1 MRIKSLNP
9 LVVCGVIGDV
19 LNPFTNSVS
28 LRIVYDNNKEATKS
42 SSWWKVM
49 VDPDGPSPS
58 NPNMREYLH
67 W

>member
-1 MRIKSLNP
+1 MRIKSLTP

-28 LRIVYDNNKEATKS
+28 LRIV
-42 SSWWKVM
+42 M